1 MIFLCAPYA
10 STVEMESASRDLE
23 EWGNM
28 YNISNI
34 KYCYYYGH
42 FYLPPT
48 LAFEVVRF
56 VKYYYYYY
64 LSTFILICCYKS
76 YTQQCNS
83 KCRVFIVYLI
93 LDIIILLLYSNKIN
107 T

>member
-34 KYCYYYGH
+34 KYCDYYGH

-56 VKYYYYYY
+56 VKKTPRGSGSGSGVGY
-64 LSTFILICCYKS
+64 LNFGGSVLCCIEAALELK
-76 YTQQCNS
+76 T
-83 KCRVFIVYLI
+83 
-93 LDIIILLLYSNKIN
+93 
-107 T
+107 